1 VLGLLAEAGSTGLT
15 WFELGDKMR
24 WHHGQSSNAL
34 SVLHKDDAIAA
45 LMERR
50 GRAPEGVEGATSR
63 GKSTIYVLKEYVLGR
78 PTRDPGATRGNRE
91 LADANVALDRE
102 NALLNQR
109 IVDLQA
115 TLRERDETL
124 AQRESEAGL
133 AAGQILDLSAKVRT
147 VEQQLALA
155 GEFQA
160 RLDDERARMERGY
173 QIVKGDLEQA
183 QREIERLERMTNVL
197 RVRRALAEL
206 SDEERALHERVGAKL
221 AGGEIAAAP
230 DDMPIRVTLGAIRSM
245 WMAMGRLRPEDLP
258 RRARG
263 RSPVQ
268 PDQADPADQTEPA
281 DQPDSPAG
289 PSVEPSAEPAGPDRD
304 ADPGQ

>member
-1 VLGLLAEAGSTGLT
+1 MTREVVDGGPRPGRDPMFGRPASRPYAGGTGSTGSPQSHERREHEDESGISTLRQSQVLGLLAEAGSTGLT

-173 QIVKGDLEQA
+173 QIVK
-183 QREIERLERMTNVL
+183 
-197 RVRRALAEL
+197 
-206 SDEERALHERVGAKL
+206 
-221 AGGEIAAAP
+221 
-230 DDMPIRVTLGAIRSM
+230 
-245 WMAMGRLRPEDLP
+245 
-258 RRARG
+258 
-263 RSPVQ
+263 
-268 PDQADPADQTEPA
+268 
-281 DQPDSPAG
+281 
-289 PSVEPSAEPAGPDRD
+289 
-304 ADPGQ
+304 